1 MGPSSFT
8 ENGRL
13 NIMLEAD
20 ENEDRSVELEESIEE
35 KRELI
40 QIYFEAVSGLGRWAH
55 A

>member
-20 ENEDRSVELEESIEE
+20 TNVNRNITFEESLTE
-35 KRELI
+35 KQELI
-40 QIYFEAVSGLGRWAH
+40 QIYFEAVSL
-55 A
+55 